1 VVDAL
6 ERLKRLG
13 ESTETTPEAD
23 VLQEPERPGESA
35 STTAYV
41 GILERLKRLGESL
54 AETTPEAD
62 VLEHPERTGEPAETA
77 PEAEAP
83 ERPARFNE
91 PMETAAE
98 PWTAEHPTERDESVH
113 TASETEAL
121 ENPTQGDEPAGA
133 TSEMEALE
141 SPAQSDTPM
150 SPALEADALERLAR
164 LNETLRTRSFPDTPS
179 VEPQPAEP
187 ATGTVRR
194 RRIRNIVPSGRVIK
208 SILAVVVAIALAW
221 VPVQRLLSTSS
232 AEATINARLINL
244 RAPIEGTVS
253 VVVPTIAAGTL
264 VKPGEVLLRLTNT
277 RADRKRLDDM
287 RRTVS
292 QLGSESSA
300 LKKQLEKLQA
310 IAGDLRT
317 QSDAFQESRI
327 RQLEARVAEYTAEVS
342 TTDAQLEDA
351 EKSLNRS
358 KDLKARG
365 YQTLATLL
373 HAERDFKVAGTK
385 VEAARKRLESAKI
398 ELEGARKGLFVGD
411 SYNDLPRSAQR
422 VTEVEQQ
429 IADLTSQLDE
439 KEGRM
444 AYLEKEVT
452 AETSNLASNSV
463 ANVVATVQGRIWETL
478 TANGEEVR
486 QGQDLLRVLDC
497 AGAVVTATVSESIYN
512 KLWVGQPAKFQLR
525 GMSKEYAGS
534 VAGLTGLTVAGS
546 NYAINQSALTREPYH
561 VTIAV
566 PELAARQDCNVGR
579 TGKVTFDTVSGSGPG
594 LTSAARNVLQ
604 TLKPTLNLP

>member
-1 VVDAL
+1 MSASEFTTRQAKIISAPSSAAHSEGTEPEEVVDAL
-6 ERLKRLG
+6 ERLRRFKP
-13 ESTETTPEAD
+13 SETP
-23 VLQEPERPGESA
+23 
-35 STTAYV
+35 
-41 GILERLKRLGESL
+41 
-54 AETTPEAD
+54 PEAD
-62 VLEHPERTGEPAETA
+62 VLERSNRLDESAETA
-77 PEAEAP
+77 AEAEAP
-83 ERPARFNE
+83 ESPAQ
-91 PMETAAE
+91 PDA
-98 PWTAEHPTERDESVH
+98 
-113 TASETEAL
+113 
-121 ENPTQGDEPAGA
+121 PAGA
-133 TSEMEALE
+133 ASEAE
-141 SPAQSDTPM
+141 
-150 SPALEADALERLAR
+150 ALERLAR
-164 LNETLRTRSFPDTPS
+164 LNETLRARSFPDTPS

-187 ATGTVRR
+187 ATSTVRR
-194 RRIRNIVPSGRVIK
+194 RRIRNLLPSGRVIK

-232 AEATINARLINL
+232 TEATINARLINL
-244 RAPIEGTVS
+244 RAPIDGTVS
-253 VVVPTIAAGTL
+253 VAVPTIAAGTL

-277 RADRKRLDDM
+277 RADRKRLDDL
-287 RRTVS
+287 RRTAS
-292 QLGSESSA
+292 QLRSESSA

-327 RQLEARVAEYTAEVS
+327 RQLETRAAEYTAEVQ
-342 TTDAQLEDA
+342 TTEAQLEDA

-385 VEAARKRLESAKI
+385 VEAARQRLESTKI

-439 KEGRM
+439 RQGRI
-444 AYLEKEVT
+444 AYLKKEET
-452 AETSNLASNSV
+452 EETSNLASNSV
-463 ANVVATVQGRIWETL
+463 ADVAATVQGRIWETL

-497 AGAVVTATVSESIYN
+497 AGAVVTATVSESTYN

-534 VAGLTGLTVAGS
+534 VAGLTGLTAAGS
-546 NYAINQSALTREPYH
+546 NYAIDQTALTREPYH

-566 PELAARQDCNVGR
+566 PALAGRQDCNVGR
-579 TGKVTFDTVSGSGPG
+579 TGNVTFDTSSGSGPG
-594 LTSAARNVLQ
+594 LTAAARHVIQ